1 MSVMSLN
8 CSCPCLFHLRIS
20 VDSALIVYLPLL
32 FSGPLTVCVPLSG
45 VALHQMKE
53 DILEHDEHLRGIP
66 IKLTLRTLALYS
78 MLMHQHCYK
87 DRKSEI
93 INSVIALDMALSKI
107 NG

>member
-1 MSVMSLN
+1 
-8 CSCPCLFHLRIS
+8 
-20 VDSALIVYLPLL
+20 
-32 FSGPLTVCVPLSG
+32 
-45 VALHQMKE
+45 MKE

-66 IKLTLRTLALYS
+66 IKLTLRTAYGTLALYS

-87 DRKSEI
+87 DRKREI